1 MACWVRPVNI
11 TDQEIVM
18 SMGDGGAGVSR
29 HQLRL
34 KGNLS
39 GDPVE
44 AASHD
49 GTANSSAATSTG
61 YTAGA
66 WHHICGIWSSDTG
79 RTAYLD
85 GGNSGNNTDSR
96 VVTLSRTTIGASA
109 HDLSATLNAD
119 VAWAAIWDVA
129 LTAGEVVMLA
139 AGVHPLMVRPGAL
152 ISVWDLYG
160 NNDPETDYISGF
172 DLTVTNSPA
181 KSESPRIIMPSQ
193 KFYAPWITTV
203 AAGVTA
209 TLTGIVGS
217 VNAGTLSITGG
228 AIVPITGVSQT
239 GSAGNFLITGGA
251 IVPITGVSQTGS
263 AGNFLITGGAIVPID
278 GVSGTVSSGVFT
290 VTGGATI
297 TITGVSAQGYAGDI
311 TVDVIGGITIII
323 DGVSGTASAGI
334 INAEGAANIMISG
347 ASATGQTG
355 TFTITGGAIAD
366 IQGIAATGQVDD
378 VISYAGAAI
387 QITGVASTPQVGV
400 YEVIAGA
407 QITVTGVDATGQTG
421 GITIS
426 FGLTDIVL
434 PGYRIYTITEQ
445 DKIYLI
451 VEQDKTYLIVE
462 QDKTYLIH

>member
-66 WHHICGIWSSDTG
+66 WHHICGIWSSG
-79 RTAYLD
+79 SSRTAYLD

-251 IVPITGVSQTGS
+251 IVPI
-263 AGNFLITGGAIVPID
+263 D

-290 VTGGATI
+290 VTGGSTI

-407 QITVTGVDATGQTG
+407 QITVTGVDATGQPG